1 MDILGIDIG
10 FGFTKATDGNDS
22 TIFKSLIGEATD
34 IQFKSNIED
43 NSFSEN
49 LHITVDN
56 KSYFIGSLAELQ
68 SNVRQFTLDQEKLV
82 AEYVKILALT
92 AAGNFAE
99 KPAAPLNVVSGLPV
113 AYLKQYYKRF
123 TSQLAGT
130 HDIIFHKPDGTKIS
144 KKIYISKV
152 KMMPQPLGSIFNL
165 LMSDQGRI
173 VNQDLKK
180 QKVAVVDIGFR
191 TTDFTIF
198 DQLRYIERGSSSID
212 VGISK
217 SFSIIANKLKELSGV
232 HVELYRLYKSV
243 DSGVIKIKGQ
253 QYNIT
258 NLTEQIFANT
268 AEAIANEVN
277 QLWSDDWDID
287 TIILT
292 GGGSAPLAKYLE
304 SMIDGNVIPVDPKVD
319 ARMNNVRG
327 YIKYGKFEWGN
338 GEVSNKE

>member
-1 MDILGIDIG
+1 
-10 FGFTKATDGNDS
+10 
-22 TIFKSLIGEATD
+22 
-34 IQFKSNIED
+34 
-43 NSFSEN
+43 
-49 LHITVDN
+49 
-56 KSYFIGSLAELQ
+56 
-68 SNVRQFTLDQEKLV
+68 
-82 AEYVKILALT
+82 
-92 AAGNFAE
+92 
-99 KPAAPLNVVSGLPV
+99 
-113 AYLKQYYKRF
+113 
-123 TSQLAGT
+123 
-130 HDIIFHKPDGTKIS
+130 
-144 KKIYISKV
+144 
-152 KMMPQPLGSIFNL
+152 MPQPLGSVFNL
-165 LMSDQGRI
+165 LMNDQGRI

-217 SFSIIANKLKELSGV
+217 SFSIIASKLKELSGV

-277 QLWSDDWDID
+277 QLWADDWDID

-304 SMIDGNVIPVDPKVD
+304 SMIDGNVSPVDTKID

-327 YIKYGKFEWGN
+327 YIKYGKFEWGT
-338 GEVSNKE
+338 GESPNKD